1 MYFNAVLFAWHL
13 HFSIYYIS
21 TTERIYEEI
30 SIASWWTFRVRVT
43 VSSFK
48 KAWTTHRQQ
57 AHTHKQ
63 VAYVAWW
70 WGVLHKDVWM
80 KLAKVGSLN
89 SLSSFSVFPEGSEGK
104 MGKEEFGEASSSKTE
119 RELTECEFHHHL
131 HHHHPHPHHPLSVPH
146 GPWERRWR
154 QEGGRG
160 KKGQR
165 RSGRG
170 GIRRSDQGRKGASK
184 GDRGWQQK
192 AEAEEDRGRRGKG
205 RESWVKLG
213 SQTTS
218 ELLTLC
224 RSERTE

>member
-1 MYFNAVLFAWHL
+1 MKLNSGSTIHIEHVKSLAIKYILMPVVFAWHL

-48 KAWTTHRQQ
+48 KAWKTQRQQ

-89 SLSSFSVFPEGSEGK
+89 SSSSFSVFPLKLGK
-104 MGKEEFGEASSSKTE
+104 MGKEGFGEASSSKTE

-131 HHHHPHPHHPLSVPH
+131 HHHHPHPHHPLSVPY

-154 QEGGRG
+154 QEGGAGKERTKEEWERG
-160 KKGQR
+160 HKEEWSGEKGSKQR
-165 RSGRG
+165 R
-170 GIRRSDQGRKGASK
+170 
-184 GDRGWQQK
+184 
-192 AEAEEDRGRRGKG
+192 
-205 RESWVKLG
+205 
-213 SQTTS
+213 
-218 ELLTLC
+218 
-224 RSERTE
+224 

>member
-1 MYFNAVLFAWHL
+1 MSISYLKNETELRLNDPYRSCQIFSYKVYFNAVLFAWHL

-89 SLSSFSVFPEGSEGK
+89 SLSSFSVFPLK
-104 MGKEEFGEASSSKTE
+104 QVRE
-119 RELTECEFHHHL
+119 RWEKKNLERL
-131 HHHHPHPHHPLSVPH
+131 PVLRLRGNLLSVSFIIICTIIILILIIP
-146 GPWERRWR
+146 
-154 QEGGRG
+154 
-160 KKGQR
+160 
-165 RSGRG
+165 
-170 GIRRSDQGRKGASK
+170 
-184 GDRGWQQK
+184 
-192 AEAEEDRGRRGKG
+192 
-205 RESWVKLG
+205 
-213 SQTTS
+213 
-218 ELLTLC
+218 
-224 RSERTE
+224 

>member
-1 MYFNAVLFAWHL
+1 MISHTLIHTQSKKEHRWRSQWRTKQDNGTQEDKVMSISYLKNETELRLNDPYRSCQIFSYKVYFNAVLFAWHL

-89 SLSSFSVFPEGSEGK
+89 SLSSFSVFPLK
-104 MGKEEFGEASSSKTE
+104 QVRE
-119 RELTECEFHHHL
+119 RWEKKNLERL
-131 HHHHPHPHHPLSVPH
+131 PVLRLRGNLLSVSFIIICTIIILILIIP
-146 GPWERRWR
+146 
-154 QEGGRG
+154 
-160 KKGQR
+160 
-165 RSGRG
+165 
-170 GIRRSDQGRKGASK
+170 
-184 GDRGWQQK
+184 
-192 AEAEEDRGRRGKG
+192 
-205 RESWVKLG
+205 
-213 SQTTS
+213 
-218 ELLTLC
+218 
-224 RSERTE
+224 

>member
-1 MYFNAVLFAWHL
+1 
-13 HFSIYYIS
+13 
-21 TTERIYEEI
+21 
-30 SIASWWTFRVRVT
+30 
-43 VSSFK
+43 
-48 KAWTTHRQQ
+48 
-57 AHTHKQ
+57 
-63 VAYVAWW
+63 
-70 WGVLHKDVWM
+70 
-80 KLAKVGSLN
+80 
-89 SLSSFSVFPEGSEGK
+89 

-213 SQTTS
+213 SNYFWTPDPVQIWKDWIGSNKSMTQF
-218 ELLTLC
+218 LLRSTKISKMTHLNNQEK
-224 RSERTE
+224 RSED